1 LVTNDKNLKKHQVKT
16 ADKRLRD
23 KPSLGLGLGLGLG
36 PRVRVSAVNNP
47 YAKNPRL
54 DLRLGL
60 VPRALGLGLGL
71 ESIQGL
77 LLQPFRVT

>member
-1 LVTNDKNLKKHQVKT
+1 M
-16 ADKRLRD
+16 
-23 KPSLGLGLGLGLG
+23 
-36 PRVRVSAVNNP
+36 VSALNDP
-47 YAKNPRL
+47 YAKNPKL
-54 DLRLGL
+54 DLRLGLGLWLGLGLGL